1 MDSSGVSSPGA
12 GTGYLIYHWREERQL
27 KAMAV
32 IGEREQQLRE
42 IAERAERRQVESND
56 FRARLMI

>member
-1 MDSSGVSSPGA
+1 M
-12 GTGYLIYHWREERQL
+12 